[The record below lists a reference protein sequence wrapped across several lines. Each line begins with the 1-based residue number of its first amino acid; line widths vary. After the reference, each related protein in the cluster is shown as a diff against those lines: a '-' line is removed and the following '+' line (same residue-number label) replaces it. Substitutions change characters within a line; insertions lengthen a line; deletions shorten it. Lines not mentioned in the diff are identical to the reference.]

1 MSVFMNQVQ
10 PVRWLISEL
19 ERKDAS
25 WELRMILNV
34 SDRSVILSQIFSL
47 EDRQFN
53 LLNMDS
59 ELLSA
64 NSHSESD

>member
-1 MSVFMNQVQ
+1 
-10 PVRWLISEL
+10 
-19 ERKDAS
+19 
-25 WELRMILNV
+25 MILNV

-64 NSHSESD
+64 NFHNESD

>member
-64 NSHSESD
+64 NSHTESD